1 MHSTAKKCV
10 EWAVALFIAGALLL
24 VYGTDLYA
32 GLADV
37 AGANAQAGLDVVN
50 ILLTLI
56 RSTAFPLGAV
66 LIGAAIVIRTLSPR
80 DESLAHERSDQGQA
94 TPRA

>member
-1 MHSTAKKCV
+1 MGPICTRVSPMLPAPTP
-10 EWAVALFIAGALLL
+10 
-24 VYGTDLYA
+24 
-32 GLADV
+32 
-37 AGANAQAGLDVVN
+37 QAGLDVVN

-66 LIGAAIVIRTLSPR
+66 LIGAAIVIRTLAPR

-94 TPRA
+94 TRRA